1 MTDSLM
7 TDFTITF
14 IFINILLNWR
24 VLYHKLAEGKFIEG
38 EHTQPELWRSGGW
51 VMPVSE
57 DQEQIIQPDDETVF
71 EFEQT
76 GDPDQKLTIDE
87 LYDHAGFKLLNFNTS
102 AAAGLG
108 LFVYGIMVMYI
119 QLVSQF
125 MLCEAKMTDV
135 EVVAVKIIAIL
146 GLVIGKNTSR
156 FWIL

>member
-1 MTDSLM
+1 
-7 TDFTITF
+7 
-14 IFINILLNWR
+14 
-24 VLYHKLAEGKFIEG
+24 
-38 EHTQPELWRSGGW
+38 
-51 VMPVSE
+51 MPVSE